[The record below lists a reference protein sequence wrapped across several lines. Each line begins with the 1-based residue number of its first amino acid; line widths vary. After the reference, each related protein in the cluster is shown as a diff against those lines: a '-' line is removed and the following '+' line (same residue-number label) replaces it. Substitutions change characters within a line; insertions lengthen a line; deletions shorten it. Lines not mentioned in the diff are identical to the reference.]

1 MPGGRFI
8 TFEGGE
14 GAGKSTQ
21 ARRLAERL
29 KARGVDVAL
38 TREPGGA
45 PSAEAIRELLVHGET
60 GRWEPMSEAL
70 LHIAARVEHLAKT
83 VRPALEAGR
92 WVISDRYIDSTRIY
106 QGIVQGVGIE
116 RIDELHALTLDGVM
130 PDRTLIL
137 DLPVDEGLA
146 RAASRIGEGEDRYE
160 RMGRAFH
167 ESLRAGYRQLARSE
181 PERCCLIDA
190 SVEADAVAARVWK
203 DVAPLL
209 EAV

>member
-1 MPGGRFI
+1 VPVGRFI
-8 TFEGGE
+8 SFEGGE

-45 PSAEAIRELLVHGET
+45 PSAEAIRELLVHGDT

-146 RAASRIGEGEDRYE
+146 RAAARTSEGEDRYE
-160 RMGRAFH
+160 RMGRGFH
-167 ESLRAGYRQLARSE
+167 ESLRAGYRHLARSE

-190 SVEADAVAARVWK
+190 SVDADAVAARVWE
-203 DVAPLL
+203 DVAPLM
-209 EAV
+209 ETV